1 MGNGIVVNDRYI
13 TPHLTPPVEE
23 ILRQEG
29 LTPVLVETSEFEKAG
44 GSCFCL
50 KTFLP

>member
-1 MGNGIVVNDRYI
+1 
-13 TPHLTPPVEE
+13 
-23 ILRQEG
+23 
-29 LTPVLVETSEFEKAG
+29 LTPVIVETSEFEKAG